1 VLDDDSK
8 SGIEWQ
14 ASLIES
20 QLEIAALR
28 RGEIE
33 SMKAVSETEVKTECL
48 TRF

>member
-1 VLDDDSK
+1 VLDDDKK

-20 QLEIAALR
+20 QLMFEALR
-28 RGEIE
+28 RGKYRSIKTVGEN
-33 SMKAVSETEVKTECL
+33 EVKTECL